1 VTSLP
6 KPNVPGAT
14 PLAPATKPNAPALKP
29 NASGAAQVGRPNAAV
44 KRSANTARPQTNEER
59 RRAQRVLLR
68 MPVLVHLPGKPKP
81 LEGFTHTVSAS
92 GAMIIL
98 AEGISQGTKL
108 SIENPKTQKKV
119 EAHVVRPP
127 QMNAEGS
134 LVPVEFTAP
143 SPQFWNVFFPP
154 ATD

>member
-6 KPNVPGAT
+6 KANGPAVKSNASATAVAKPNGT
-14 PLAPATKPNAPALKP
+14 TAPAAPV
-29 NASGAAQVGRPNAAV
+29 AQV

-68 MPVLVHLPGKPKP
+68 MPILIHLPGKTKP
-81 LEGFTHTVSAS
+81 IEGFTHTVSAS

-98 AEGISQGTKL
+98 AQGLSQGTKL
-108 SIENPKTQKKV
+108 AIENPKTQKKV

-127 QMNAEGS
+127 QMNPEGS

-143 SPQFWNVFFPP
+143 SPQFWNIFFPP
-154 ATD
+154 TQG

>member
-1 VTSLP
+1 M
-6 KPNVPGAT
+6 T
-14 PLAPATKPNAPALKP
+14 PLQKPNALSAA
-29 NASGAAQVGRPNAAV
+29 ASPQV

-68 MPVLVHLPGKPKP
+68 MPVLIHLPGKTNPIN
-81 LEGFTHTVSAS
+81 GFTHTVSAT
-92 GAMIIL
+92 GAMVIL
-98 AEGISQGTKL
+98 AEGLPTGTKV

-134 LVPVEFTAP
+134 LVPMEFNAP
-143 SPQFWNVFFPP
+143 APQFWNIFFPP
-154 ATD
+154 STN